1 MQEEKTEIER
11 CDFIHVHEDVVKKVK
26 EHIPAERELNDLA
39 EFFKVFGDVTRL
51 KLRVRSG
58 KDAEYD
64 SVGDLSSAP
73 HFKADEAREKQ
84 KGRKDSILFSCRRAH

>member
-1 MQEEKTEIER
+1 MILRNFLSVRRCDETEIVKR
-11 CDFIHVHEDVVKKVK
+11 VVS
-26 EHIPAERELNDLA
+26 
-39 EFFKVFGDVTRL
+39 FGDV
-51 KLRVRSG
+51 RVRSG

-73 HFKADEAREKQ
+73 HFETDEAREKQ

>member
-39 EFFKVFGDVTRL
+39 EFFKVFGDV
-51 KLRVRSG
+51 RVRSG

>member
-1 MQEEKTEIER
+1 MKR
-11 CDFIHVHEDVVKKVK
+11 VVS
-26 EHIPAERELNDLA
+26 
-39 EFFKVFGDVTRL
+39 FGDV
-51 KLRVRSG
+51 RVRSG

-73 HFKADEAREKQ
+73 HFETDEAREKQ

>member
-39 EFFKVFGDVTRL
+39 EFFKVFGDV
-51 KLRVRSG
+51 RVRSG

-73 HFKADEAREKQ
+73 HFETDEAREKQ